1 MKHMSTLFVLALL
14 CTAVTH
20 AQSVDPAGSI
30 AVPGPCFLATDEV
43 TWTAIGLSGV
53 QLDKVRSMQTACKTE
68 CAATPEAP
76 QPDTRISGA
85 VLKRYEE
92 ELRTI
97 LDKDQYAKWEK
108 WCSERPGQ
116 M

>member
-1 MKHMSTLFVLALL
+1 M
-14 CTAVTH
+14 
-20 AQSVDPAGSI
+20 
-30 AVPGPCFLATDEV
+30 LATDEV
-43 TWTAIGLSGV
+43 TWTAIGLSGE

-68 CAATPEAP
+68 CAATPEAT
-76 QPDTRISGA
+76 QPDARISGA